1 MLFQDIHHFIGLVLL
16 AIAALFPIVDPLG
29 GAPIYLAM
37 VSSLS
42 PVDRARTARLVSINS
57 FFLLA
62 ISVLIGAYVLDIFG
76 VSIPAVQVGGGL
88 IVCAIGWSFLM
99 TPGSPAVSDRTST
112 PDSDVVTQR
121 AFYPLTMPLTVGPGS
136 ISVAITLGANPPR
149 GLRSLFTTAL
159 AHVIGVFIVA
169 VSIYLCYRYADRIL
183 NKLGRTGTNVL
194 IRLSAFILFCI
205 GVQIIWNGLRA
216 LLSTVL
222 HGPVDTAA

>member
-1 MLFQDIHHFIGLVLL
+1 MLFQEIHQFIGVVLL
-16 AIAALFPIVDPLG
+16 AI
-29 GAPIYLAM
+29 
-37 VSSLS
+37 VSSLT
-42 PVDRARTARLVSINS
+42 PQDRARTARLVSINS

-62 ISVLIGAYVLDIFG
+62 VSVLIGAYVLDVFG
-76 VSIPAVQVGGGL
+76 ISIPAVQVGGGV

-99 TPGSPAVSDRTST
+99 TPGTPAISDRSST
-112 PDSDVVTQR
+112 PGADVLTQR
-121 AFYPLTMPLTVGPGS
+121 AFYPLTLPLTVGPGS

-149 GLRSLFTTAL
+149 EFRSLFTTAV

-216 LLSTVL
+216 MLSAVL
-222 HGPVDTAA
+222 HGAADA

>member
-1 MLFQDIHHFIGLVLL
+1 VILFQGIHHFIGLVLL

-29 GAPIYLAM
+29 GAPIYLAL
-37 VSSLS
+37 VSALT
-42 PVDRARTARLVSINS
+42 PADRARTARLVALNS

-62 ISVLIGAYVLDIFG
+62 VSVLIGAYVLDIFG

-99 TPGSPAVSDRTST
+99 TPGSPAVSDRFAT
-112 PDSDVVTQR
+112 PDPDVLSQR

-149 GLRSLFTTAL
+149 EFRSLFTTAL
-159 AHVIGVFIVA
+159 AHVIGVLIVA

-205 GVQIIWNGLRA
+205 GVQIIWNGLRT
-216 LLSTVL
+216 LLSTLL
-222 HGPVDTAA
+222 HGAADA